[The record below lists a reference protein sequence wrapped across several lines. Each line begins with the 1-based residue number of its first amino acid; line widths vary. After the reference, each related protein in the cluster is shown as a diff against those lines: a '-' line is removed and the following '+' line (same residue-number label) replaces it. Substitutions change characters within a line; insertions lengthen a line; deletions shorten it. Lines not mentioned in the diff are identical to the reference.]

1 MNSYILPVYKSVFG
15 EDFDHN
21 TFNCRLK
28 MQKMVYLL
36 QELGTSLGN
45 YGFRWY
51 KHGPYSQSL
60 LDDMYFATPNEPII
74 FSEDSESNIK
84 KLTEMMKDMH
94 GYEQHEW
101 AECLASLLYL
111 KKYILSSS
119 ADSDEIIQTLVNRKP
134 HLNNSEANKAAY
146 DLIVSYL

>member
-15 EDFDHN
+15 ENFDHN

-28 MQKMVYLL
+28 MQKMVFIL

-60 LDDMYFATPNEPII
+60 LDDMYIATANKPII

-84 KLTEMMKDMH
+84 KLANMMEDTH
-94 GYEQHEW
+94 GYKQHEW

-119 ADSDEIIQTLVNRKP
+119 AKSDEIIEALVKRKP

-146 DLIVSYL
+146 NLIASY

>member
-1 MNSYILPVYKSVFG
+1 MNSYILPVYESVFG
-15 EDFDHN
+15 EKFDLN

-28 MQKMVYLL
+28 MQKMVFIL

-60 LDDMYFATPNEPII
+60 LDDMYIAKANEPII

-84 KLTEMMKDMH
+84 KLANMMEDTH
-94 GYEQHEW
+94 GYKQHEW

-119 ADSDEIIQTLVNRKP
+119 ANSDEIIEALVKRKP
-134 HLNNSEANKAAY
+134 HLYNLEANKAAY
-146 DLIVSYL
+146 NLIASY

>member
-1 MNSYILPVYKSVFG
+1 MNSYILPVYKSVYN

-21 TFNCRLK
+21 AFNCRLK
-28 MQKMVYLL
+28 MQKMVYIL

-60 LDDMYFATPNEPII
+60 LDDMYIVSPNKPII
-74 FSEDSESNIK
+74 FSEDSEINIK
-84 KLTEMMKDMH
+84 KLTAMMKNTY
-94 GYEQHEW
+94 GYQQYEW

-119 ADSDEIIQTLVNRKP
+119 ANSDEIIQALVNRKP
-134 HLNNSEANKAAY
+134 HLSNSEANQAAY
-146 DLIVSYL
+146 NLIAPY